1 MILVQETSAEDAS
14 AMIPHI
20 AKGWG
25 QQESKP
31 HSVQRPEGRRTAYLC
46 RCDYPWHRPELSCR
60 LAAHEPDA
68 RGGCGL
74 PPVLSTLAH
83 GDFPRSMCKRSK
95 LLVCQLRSHAS
106 RAPSSSEK
114 RGRYKNNDCVLN
126 PQHSVTHA
134 TQPAYT
140 SFRKCLQCTN
150 DPRNPCTKPLCPPR
164 VGATGE

>member
-1 MILVQETSAEDAS
+1 MLGEILGSVQETSAEDAS
-14 AMIPHI
+14 AMIPHK

-31 HSVQRPEGRRTAYLC
+31 HSVQRPEGRCTAYLC

-83 GDFPRSMCKRSK
+83 GDFPRSVCNRSE
-95 LLVCQLRSHAS
+95 LLVCQLRSRAS
-106 RAPSSSEK
+106 RAPRALHVLDAGLTSPKITSNPDWSREK
-114 RGRYKNNDCVLN
+114 REREERARDAKRERAPKSL
-126 PQHSVTHA
+126 
-134 TQPAYT
+134 
-140 SFRKCLQCTN
+140 
-150 DPRNPCTKPLCPPR
+150 
-164 VGATGE
+164 E

>member
-1 MILVQETSAEDAS
+1 MLGEILGSDLVQETSAEDAS
-14 AMIPHI
+14 AMIPHK

-74 PPVLSTLAH
+74 PPALSTLLH
-83 GDFPRSMCKRSK
+83 GDFPRSVCNRSE
-95 LLVCQLRSHAS
+95 LLVCQLRSRAS
-106 RAPSSSEK
+106 RAPRLPWRMRCRRSRLAQLDYLQISYELQTDKKK
-114 RGRYKNNDCVLN
+114 RS
-126 PQHSVTHA
+126 H
-134 TQPAYT
+134 
-140 SFRKCLQCTN
+140 
-150 DPRNPCTKPLCPPR
+150 
-164 VGATGE
+164 

>member
-1 MILVQETSAEDAS
+1 MLGEILGSDLVQKTSAEDAS
-14 AMIPHI
+14 AMIPHK

-83 GDFPRSMCKRSK
+83 GDFPRSMCCRSE
-95 LLVCQLRSHAS
+95 LLVCQLRSRAS
-106 RAPSSSEK
+106 RAPRAPDVWDADMIGQTSRLAQLDLAQFTCEPRKTPKKSEK
-114 RGRYKNNDCVLN
+114 TLGSQSVL
-126 PQHSVTHA
+126 
-134 TQPAYT
+134 
-140 SFRKCLQCTN
+140 
-150 DPRNPCTKPLCPPR
+150 PCH
-164 VGATGE
+164 V

>member
-1 MILVQETSAEDAS
+1 MPAIFPSKKLSCPNFIRCTLNLRKLFGYTFWENPGFRFSSEQLYSATDAS
-14 AMIPHI
+14 AIIPHK

-31 HSVQRPEGRRTAYLC
+31 HSVQRPEERRTAYLC

-83 GDFPRSMCKRSK
+83 GDFPRSVCNRSE
-95 LLVCQLRSHAS
+95 LLVCQLRSRAS
-106 RAPSSSEK
+106 RAP
-114 RGRYKNNDCVLN
+114 RAL
-126 PQHSVTHA
+126 HA
-134 TQPAYT
+134 
-140 SFRKCLQCTN
+140 
-150 DPRNPCTKPLCPPR
+150 
-164 VGATGE
+164 